1 MTLLM
6 LTQTCHP
13 EPRRFLSGRRIHSL
27 IENGFFTPLR
37 GACAERGSTPLANQS
52 RSAQNDNSG
61 TFFQRS
67 LIVALLAICFC
78 GGDMFA
84 QERTLVVDRI
94 VGEFVSAVSLASSGA
109 GDIYVVDAGANQL
122 QKFSSD
128 GRLMKILGGKGWG
141 SLEFDRPLDVC
152 AAFPLDI
159 FVVDENNRRV
169 QRFDRPLNFVQ
180 SLSEDNVTP
189 PRGGKFY
196 PRASALS
203 TIGELFVLESDAHR
217 VIKFTT
223 QLLPEREF
231 GSYNAGAGSL
241 TAPVDIVL
249 TDDGLVRVADGMKI
263 FSFDTYGNYMTAC
276 TVDTSVGIIAI
287 SAFRGGFLC
296 TFQDKLS
303 AFLNDGT
310 PLWTIRRA
318 MAMGMPAGEL
328 FRDALVLGSSL
339 LVLTERHLAV
349 CRIAEK

>member
-1 MTLLM
+1 MIRKFIP
-6 LTQTCHP
+6 LTFAFC
-13 EPRRFLSGRRIHSL
+13 FYAGNL
-27 IENGFFTPLR
+27 F
-37 GACAERGSTPLANQS
+37 
-52 RSAQNDNSG
+52 AQDR
-61 TFFQRS
+61 T
-67 LIVALLAICFC
+67 LIV
-78 GGDMFA
+78 
-84 QERTLVVDRI
+84 DRV

-128 GRLMKILGGKGWG
+128 GRLLKILGGKGWG

-169 QRFDRPLNFVQ
+169 QRFDRPLNFIQ

-189 PRGGKFY
+189 PHGGKFY
-196 PRASALS
+196 PRAAALS

-249 TDDGLVRVADGMKI
+249 TDDGLVRVADGLEV
-263 FSFDTYGNYMTAC
+263 FSFDAYGNYMSAH
-276 TVDTSVGIIAI
+276 TVDTSMGIAAI

-296 TFQDKLS
+296 TFPDKLS

-310 PLWTIRRA
+310 PFWTISRT
-318 MAMGMPAGEL
+318 MAVGIPAGEP
-328 FRDALVLGSSL
+328 FRDAIVLGSSL

-349 CRIAEK
+349 CRLAEK

>member
-1 MTLLM
+1 MIRKLL
-6 LTQTCHP
+6 LT
-13 EPRRFLSGRRIHSL
+13 FA
-27 IENGFFTPLR
+27 F
-37 GACAERGSTPLANQS
+37 
-52 RSAQNDNSG
+52 
-61 TFFQRS
+61 
-67 LIVALLAICFC
+67 CFYV
-78 GGDMFA
+78 GNLFA
-84 QERTLVVDRI
+84 QDRTLVVDRI

-249 TDDGLVRVADGMKI
+249 TDDDLIRIADGTRVV
-263 FSFDTYGNYMTAC
+263 SFDTYGNYMSAH
-276 TVDTSVGIIAI
+276 TVDTSMGIAAI

-296 TFQDKLS
+296 TFPDKVF

-310 PLWTIRRA
+310 PLWTISRT
-318 MAMGMPAGEL
+318 MAVGMPAGEP
-328 FRDALVLGSSL
+328 FRDAIVLGSSL

-349 CRIAEK
+349 CRQAEK